1 MPQPRVDH
9 ADQSSSPPFA
19 ETVAP
24 EMPQG
29 SRRWISWLLR
39 KVGSAMQTWA
49 DHLETALTQV
59 KATLPDSLVRQ
70 DLVARLWR
78 IWLRLMTQL
87 YRLPQGEA
95 IVTLLP
101 IVLLLLGFLLWGLVS
116 PSRITINPDAVTDFR
131 SLPTREER
139 TEPAQETDLTLL
151 QRNGLQRNGMQNVSM
166 QNTGAIESELSSLP
180 EPIAPLAAI
189 DSSEPDFQASPEKR
203 SISVEPPTVSMN
215 AVNLTNPF
223 PLDTPLDSPLH
234 TQALEESSN
243 LTRLDDSPVEDP
255 ADPPLDRSLETDL
268 ESLLHKKLLQALKRS
283 WHPILQSVSV
293 DFAQGQMTV
302 FVSPEWS
309 ALNSK
314 EQLNLATTLVKRS
327 KQLDFP
333 RLSIVNSTGQ
343 ALARSAIVGEGVILL
358 F

>member
-151 QRNGLQRNGMQNVSM
+151 QRNGMQNVSM
-166 QNTGAIESELSSLP
+166 QNTGAIESELSSPP
-180 EPIAPLAAI
+180 EPIDPLAGI
-189 DSSEPDFQASPEKR
+189 EPDFQASPEKR
-203 SISVEPPTVSMN
+203 SISAEQPTVSMN
-215 AVNLTNPF
+215 GVNITNTF
-223 PLDTPLDSPLH
+223 PLDTQPLG
-234 TQALEESSN
+234 ESSISVN
-243 LTRLDDSPVEDP
+243 LTRLDDSSTEDL
-255 ADPPLDRSLETDL
+255 ADPRSLETDL

>member
-1 MPQPRVDH
+1 MPQPRADH
-9 ADQSSSPPFA
+9 ADQSSSQTFA
-19 ETVAP
+19 ETVSP

-29 SRRWISWLLR
+29 SRRWISRLLR
-39 KVGSAMQTWA
+39 RLGSAMQTWA
-49 DHLETALTQV
+49 DHLEAALIQV

-78 IWLRLMTQL
+78 IWLRFTTQL
-87 YRLPQGEA
+87 YTRLPQGWGEA

-131 SLPTREER
+131 TREER
-139 TEPAQETDLTLL
+139 KEPAQETDLTLL
-151 QRNGLQRNGMQNVSM
+151 QRNGLQRNGMQNVPM
-166 QNTGAIESELSSLP
+166 QNTGAIESELSSPP
-180 EPIAPLAAI
+180 EPIDTI

-203 SISVEPPTVSMN
+203 SISAEQPTVSIN
-215 AVNLTNPF
+215 GVNITNTF
-223 PLDTPLDSPLH
+223 PLDTQPLG
-234 TQALEESSN
+234 ESSISVN
-243 LTRLDDSPVEDP
+243 LTRLDDSSTEDL
-255 ADPPLDRSLETDL
+255 ADPRSLETDL

-343 ALARSAIVGEGVILL
+343 TLARSAIVGEGVIFL

>member
-166 QNTGAIESELSSLP
+166 QNTGAIESELSSPP
-180 EPIAPLAAI
+180 EPIAPLAGI

-203 SISVEPPTVSMN
+203 SISAEQPTVSMN
-215 AVNLTNPF
+215 GVNITNTF
-223 PLDTPLDSPLH
+223 PLDTQPLG
-234 TQALEESSN
+234 ESSISVN
-243 LTRLDDSPVEDP
+243 LTRLDDSSTEDL
-255 ADPPLDRSLETDL
+255 ADPRSLETDL